1 MAVEL
6 NQLAAKTKANSH
18 SASRVGAAPSSA
30 MATVAF
36 GAAPVPFGSQAFSGK
51 ERKRWISAQPRQA
64 SRHPHVASIIPESGQ
79 PTVLAKPAI
88 RVMPV
93 IGPRASLP

>member
-6 NQLAAKTKANSH
+6 NQVAAKTKASSQ
-18 SASRVGAAPSSA
+18 SAIRDGGGPSS
-30 MATVAF
+30 TGVL
-36 GAAPVPFGSQAFSGK
+36 AAVVLVPFGNQAFNGNATA
-51 ERKRWISAQPRQA
+51 RWISAQPMQA
-64 SRHPHVASIIPESGQ
+64 SRQPHAASINPESGQ
-79 PTVLAKPAI
+79 PTVLANPAM

>member
-6 NQLAAKTKANSH
+6 NHVAAKTKASSH
-18 SASRVGAAPSSA
+18 SARRDGGGPSS
-30 MATVAF
+30 TGVAS
-36 GAAPVPFGSQAFSGK
+36 AAAALVPFGSHAFSGK
-51 ERKRWISAQPRQA
+51 ATARWISAQPRHA
-64 SRHPHVASIIPESGQ
+64 SRQPHVTSISPESGQ
-79 PTVLAKPAI
+79 PTVLANPAI